1 MPDIEDAFERVR
13 AAEGNLSSYNYAI
26 AIQNAQEAIELAL
39 KSLLDVLRVDYVEKV
54 QGRKIY
60 RHDVSDYLSEALRR
74 LQAFPN
80 VDLEFMRRA
89 FADSSV
95 ALKMLTSIK
104 EFAMYG
110 ITGLKLGSGD
120 VLGRTFGIDIAKI
133 FVPQVRT
140 LTHWIGT
147 CISQVKSK

>member
-1 MPDIEDAFERVR
+1 VPDIEDAFERVR
-13 AAEGNLSSYNYAI
+13 AAESNLNSHNYAI

-39 KSLLDVLRVDYVEKV
+39 KSLLDELKVDYVEKAK
-54 QGRKIY
+54 GKKIY
-60 RHDVSDYLSEALRR
+60 RHDVSDYLSEAFRKLE
-74 LQAFPN
+74 AFPN

-89 FADSSV
+89 FADASV

-110 ITGLKLGSGD
+110 IRGLKLGSGD
-120 VLGRTFGIDIAKI
+120 VLGRTFGIEIAKI
-133 FVPQVRT
+133 FLPQVRA

-147 CISQVKSK
+147 CVSQVKR